1 MSPPEESEDF
11 LKAISPELFK
21 VPETWKDTLGL
32 TPGRE
37 ASMGEML
44 DSVTGL
50 CKSKYNSQSQGGA
63 ETLAAE
69 AEDVLK
75 QMRKQLGTT
84 GASRGEP
91 AGDEEP
97 AEESATKAQDMLDKL
112 KAGSSGFARKSTQG
126 KNNMC

>member
-37 ASMGEML
+37 ASMGEMH

-50 CKSKYNSQSQGGA
+50 CKSRYNSQSQGGA

-69 AEDVLK
+69 AEDILK

-84 GASRGEP
+84 GQG
-91 AGDEEP
+91 GDEEP

-126 KNNMC
+126 KNNIC

>member
-11 LKAISPELFK
+11 LKAISPELVK
-21 VPETWKDTLGL
+21 APDTWKDTLGL
-32 TPGRE
+32 TPGAE

-75 QMRKQLGTT
+75 QMRKQLGAT
-84 GASRGEP
+84 GQGC
-91 AGDEEP
+91 DEEP

-126 KNNMC
+126 KSNIC

>member
-1 MSPPEESEDF
+1 MSPLEESEGDF
-11 LKAISPELFK
+11 LKTISPEILR
-21 VPETWKDTLGL
+21 VPETWKETLCQ
-32 TPGRE
+32 TPADE
-37 ASMGEML
+37 PSLGEVL

-50 CKSKYNSQSQGGA
+50 CKSKYNSQGAA

-75 QMRKQLGTT
+75 QMRKQLGKTV
-84 GASRGEP
+84 P
-91 AGDEEP
+91 AEEP
-97 AEESATKAQDMLDKL
+97 AEEPADESATKAQEMLNKL